1 MNRIKVLF
9 FATLRQRA
17 GMKSLELEIPEG
29 MDVQGLRDQLGRD
42 YPALT
47 ESLKT
52 VVVAINREF
61 AFDDALIP
69 AGGEVALFPPV
80 SGG

>member
-1 MNRIKVLF
+1 MNSIKVLF

-17 GMKSLELEIPEG
+17 GMKALEMEIPED
-29 MDVQGLRDQLGRD
+29 MNVRALKERLARE
-42 YPALT
+42 YPSLE

-52 VVVAINREF
+52 VVVAVNREY
-61 AFDDALIP
+61 APEDAIIP
-69 AGGEVALFPPV
+69 ARGEVALFPPV

>member
-17 GMKSLELEIPEG
+17 GMKSLDMDIPEG
-29 MDVQGLRDQLGRD
+29 TDVRALKEQLARD
-42 YPALT
+42 YPSLE

-52 VVVAINREF
+52 VVVALNREY
-61 AFDDALIP
+61 APDEAIIP
-69 AGGEVALFPPV
+69 AQGEVALFPPV